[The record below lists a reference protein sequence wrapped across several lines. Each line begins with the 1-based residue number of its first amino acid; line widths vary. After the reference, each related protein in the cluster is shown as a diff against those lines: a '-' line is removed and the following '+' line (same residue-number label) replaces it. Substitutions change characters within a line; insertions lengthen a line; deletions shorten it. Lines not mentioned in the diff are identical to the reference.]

1 MIKNK
6 NILITGGNSG
16 IGLFAIINLLK
27 TKNNLYVLIKS
38 ELRKNQF
45 LKTIDK
51 YFDKDYLS
59 KYLNIIENCDLS
71 NLENIKKVKD
81 YFICKKIYL
90 DIVVLNAG
98 LQYTG
103 SFYPKVSKQGIEL
116 TFAVN
121 HLAHFYLV
129 NIIKDLVRN
138 KEESRIIITSSDVHD
153 PKSSG
158 GNIGKKAGL
167 DNLVDFR
174 KKVTGQFLNFNADE
188 SYKNSKLCN
197 ILFAKELANKFKK
210 SSCKISVITWAPGLV
225 IPNDD
230 SGFFRY
236 SKIFNFF
243 GYLIFS
249 KVAKNILGISESTEN
264 AGKIL
269 SEIVLDSNL
278 NNIGFLHLSNKVI
291 SFKKHKLVESNVSD
305 EANSKEL
312 ASKLW
317 ILSEEI
323 CESFGFATA
332 NI

>member
-16 IGLFAIINLLK
+16 IGLFAVINLLK
-27 TKNNLYVLIKS
+27 KKNNLYVVIKS

-45 LKTIDK
+45 HKTIEK
-51 YFDKDYLS
+51 YFDKNYLS
-59 KYLNIIENCDLS
+59 KYLNIIGNCDLS
-71 NLENIKKVKD
+71 NLENIKKIKD
-81 YFICKKIYL
+81 HFISKKIFL
-90 DIVVLNAG
+90 DVVVLNAG

-103 SFYPKVSKQGIEL
+103 SYYPKVSKQGIEL

-129 NIIKDLVRN
+129 HILKGLVRD
-138 KEESRIIITSSDVHD
+138 KKESRIIITSSDVHD

-167 DNLVDFR
+167 NNLVDFR

-197 ILFAKELANKFKK
+197 ILFAKELAKK
-210 SSCKISVITWAPGLV
+210 LKISSSKISVITWAPGLV

-236 SKIFNFF
+236 SKRFNLF

-249 KVAKNILGISESTEN
+249 KVAKNILGISESMEN

-269 SEIVLDSNL
+269 SQIVLDSNL
-278 NNIGFLHLSNKVI
+278 NNVGFIYLSNKLRARNN
-291 SFKKHKLVESNVSD
+291 HKLVESNVSD
-305 EANSKEL
+305 EANSDEL

-323 CESFGFATA
+323 CGSFGFVTL